1 MQSKLK
7 LGIVGSRGLTYYP
20 GIADMPDV
28 ELSALCELDNQKL
41 QKLATQYNIPNRFR
55 IFEDMLD
62 SDIDAVLISTPMQQH
77 VSQSLAALEAGK
89 HVLSEVVASTN
100 LEELFWLKEAAEKSD
115 KVYMMCENYCY
126 RPDVV
131 LINQLVEK
139 GYFGE
144 LYYAESE
151 YIEDIRSWLTY
162 PNGKSSWRQYW
173 QVGKRGAFYP
183 THCLGPIMKW
193 FKNDSID
200 TVSCFAVGPYVD
212 PTFRQEDTSTTMI
225 RLKSGKLINIRIDVM
240 SPRPNQ
246 NAYFALQG
254 TKGAIETG
262 RGPLGQKS
270 MDRAYF
276 SDGGVQVS
284 RGLMWEDL
292 WKYSDLLPE
301 NYRNMP
307 EGARKLA
314 ENGDYNTCGGDYYV
328 IQDFIKTIRGEIEN
342 PVNVYEACE
351 WSAVASLAELSAQNG
366 GRAIKMPNWHG
377 TRADMEIKL

>member
-1 MQSKLK
+1 MSKIK
-7 LGIVGSRGLTYYP
+7 IGIAGARGLTYFP
-20 GIADMPDV
+20 GFADMPDV
-28 ELSALCELDNQKL
+28 EVAALCELDAEKL
-41 QKLATQYNIPNRFR
+41 QKLGDEYNIPNRFR
-55 IFEDMLD
+55 VFDDMLD

-131 LINQLVEK
+131 LINKLLEK

-144 LYYAESE
+144 VYYAESE

-162 PNGKSSWRQYW
+162 PNGKSSWRKYW

-193 FKNDSID
+193 FKNDPID
-200 TVSCFAVGPYVD
+200 TVSCFGVGPYVD
-212 PTFRQEDTSTTMI
+212 PTYRQEDTSTTMI
-225 RLKSGKLINIRIDVM
+225 RLKSGKLINIRVDVM

-246 NAYFALQG
+246 NAFFVLQG

-276 SDGGVQVS
+276 SDGSAKVS

-292 WKYSDLLPE
+292 WKYSDLLPD
-301 NYRNMP
+301 NYKNMP

-328 IQDFIKTIRGEIEN
+328 VQDFIKTIRGEIEN

-366 GRAIKMPNWHG
+366 GRPIKMPNWHG